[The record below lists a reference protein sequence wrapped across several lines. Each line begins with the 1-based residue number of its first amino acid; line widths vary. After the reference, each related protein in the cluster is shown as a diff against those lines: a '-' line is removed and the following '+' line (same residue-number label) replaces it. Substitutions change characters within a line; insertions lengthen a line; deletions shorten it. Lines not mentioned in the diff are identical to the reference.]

1 VPAAIYAAVTQESA
15 EAAIS
20 FAVRC
25 GGDTDTIGA
34 MAGAIA
40 TARFGASTLPERWT
54 SVLEQGPKGRGHVER
69 LGELLLAAARNA

>member
-1 VPAAIYAAVTQESA
+1 MA

-25 GGDTDTIGA
+25 GGDTIGA

-40 TARFGASTLPERWT
+40 AARFGASTLPERWT
-54 SVLEQGPKGRGHVER
+54 SVLEQGPKGPPHVER
-69 LGELLLAAARNA
+69 LGELLLAAARDA